1 MQPLFGQSYGDKNAD
16 DLQYFKRWGMIVS
29 FIGSAIVYIVII
41 LFARSI
47 CQVFGAD
54 AAAAKLAVSAVPQYC
69 WAFLFA
75 SMNTVLSAYLY
86 STKRTKES
94 VAVNVLRGLIFT
106 PLSVVVLSFLTNGTL
121 LWFTVGIA
129 ETITFISAMAI
140 TRRSERDGVT
150 FEKD

>member
-1 MQPLFGQSYGDKNAD
+1 
-16 DLQYFKRWGMIVS
+16 MIVS
-29 FIGSAIVYIVII
+29 FAGSAIVYVVIL
-41 LFARSI
+41 LFSRSV
-47 CQVFGAD
+47 CQIFGAD
-54 AAAAKLAVSAVPQYC
+54 ASATELAVSAIPQYC

-75 SMNTVLSAYLY
+75 SMNMVLSAYLH

-106 PLSVVVLSFLTNGTL
+106 PLSVVALSFLTNGTL

-129 ETITFISAMAI
+129 EALTFISAISI
-140 TRRSERDGVT
+140 TKHSERNGVK